1 KNIPEAEVV
10 SLAGGKPESSAAV
23 AKQYGI
29 PHWTSNLAEALE
41 QPGVE
46 AAIITS
52 PTQIHA
58 QQAEQV
64 MRAGK
69 HVEIEITIAD
79 SLADAERILKVQQ
92 ETGLIAMA
100 GHTRR
105 FNPSHQWVHNRIKK
119 GELKLL
125 HLVV

>member
-1 KNIPEAEVV
+1 MEVV
-10 SLAGGKPESSAAV
+10 SLAGGSPESTEKV

-29 PHWTSNLAEALE
+29 PHWTTNLDEALA

-58 QQAEQV
+58 KQAEQV

-69 HVEIEITIAD
+69 HVEIEIPIAD
-79 SLADAERILKVQQ
+79 NLADAERIDKVQR

-105 FNPSHQWVHNRIKK
+105 FNPSHQWVHNRSRRAS
-119 GELKLL
+119 
-125 HLVV
+125 